1 MAQRKGAKNCPS
13 EADGARTDALGET
26 VRFEREQRG
35 FSLHALN
42 GVSRAA
48 AAGEADAMRR
58 RRRRARTA
66 HKRWVYAK
74 AFARSLALLTF
85 LDATPEVAGREVRGR
100 TSFSFSPSM
109 YSFWLRT

>member
-1 MAQRKGAKNCPS
+1 MIQPPTDKMGCGSFIRMNGFRRRNEWPKGKGAKNCP
-13 EADGARTDALGET
+13 ADET

-74 AFARSLALLTF
+74 AFAGSL
-85 LDATPEVAGREVRGR
+85 
-100 TSFSFSPSM
+100 S
-109 YSFWLRT
+109 